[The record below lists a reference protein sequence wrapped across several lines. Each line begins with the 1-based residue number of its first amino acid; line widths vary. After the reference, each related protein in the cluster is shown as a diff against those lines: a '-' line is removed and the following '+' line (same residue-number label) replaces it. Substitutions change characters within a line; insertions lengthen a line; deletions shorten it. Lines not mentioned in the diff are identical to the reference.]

1 MSQWMPLGR
10 RGKQC
15 TDQFPG
21 WGAEMGT
28 GLARAGRRDPV
39 ARLLRLLSSCPWGG
53 GTPACSPT
61 QPCHSRTRFFQG
73 PTRNRGDSPPA
84 LSLLACLRERGRPP
98 SSQPCTSPP
107 CCPSAKPSPWPSR
120 HSSSGQPPS
129 STPSL
134 FFSQPGPGV
143 TTLLTPPWGWRAGW
157 LAQRSGPCPCCCCCS
172 QRRPGEGHFL
182 WEGGW
187 WGSRARATCGRE
199 RRGGR
204 QGRRGGRRRATGAA
218 REGKGLGRRIQL
230 PRLFLQH
237 LRLGWGVGGRA
248 APRQS

>member
-1 MSQWMPLGR
+1 MHRPVSWLGGRDGHRPGQSGQAGGILWPGCLGCSPVVLGEGGMP
-10 RGKQC
+10 
-15 TDQFPG
+15 THP
-21 WGAEMGT
+21 
-28 GLARAGRRDPV
+28 
-39 ARLLRLLSSCPWGG
+39 
-53 GTPACSPT
+53 PT

-143 TTLLTPPWGWRAGW
+143 TTLLTPPWGWPAGW
-157 LAQRSGPCPCCCCCS
+157 PSG
-172 QRRPGEGHFL
+172 L
-182 WEGGW
+182 
-187 WGSRARATCGRE
+187 ARAPVAAAAAAP
-199 RRGGR
+199 RGGR
-204 QGRRGGRRRATGAA
+204 GRGISCGKEAGGAPVPGPRVAERGEEAGRGDGEAG
-218 REGKGLGRRIQL
+218 EGPLVLLERGR
-230 PRLFLQH
+230 
-237 LRLGWGVGGRA
+237 GWVEGFNFRVC
-248 APRQS
+248 SCSI